1 MPRGQRQSRA
11 ERKAAI
17 EAVRTSAEQAL
28 GDIDHTLQRF
38 GGARLAARPD
48 ALGSIPIETTVAGI
62 QALVGSERVTL
73 CWGLSPAAS
82 WATLA
87 YPRTEV
93 RLFAT
98 FAPKGTVRPQKGGV
112 VVVNALVCADS
123 HAGPFRRASARPYL
137 EPFTRRRL
145 ARRNRQDSVVDV
157 QSAEAEGAN
166 TCS

>member
-1 MPRGQRQSRA
+1 MRLGTIDLAAVRAALGTQAIGATRA
-11 ERKAAI
+11 ERKI
-17 EAVRTSAEQAL
+17 AVE
-28 GDIDHTLQRF
+28 
-38 GGARLAARPD
+38 
-48 ALGSIPIETTVAGI
+48 
-62 QALVGSERVTL
+62 VTL

-98 FAPKGTVRPQKGGV
+98 FAPKGTVRPQKGGL